1 MSATVAVYFE
11 VKDKGVIY
19 QYRTADASLLHEF
32 PYRTLPYPAG
42 AAEEFNGR
50 SLDYVDASTWLLMGR
65 VLIDVETGKVL
76 GDLGVETPV
85 AQRVVDKE
93 TILLQVH
100 DAAGKNRLV
109 QVKLK
114 NDALVARRSEV
125 RGTRG

>member
-1 MSATVAVYFE
+1 MSASVAVYFE
-11 VKDKGVIY
+11 IKEKGVIY
-19 QYRTADASLLHEF
+19 QYRTGDASVLHEH

-42 AAEEFNGR
+42 ATEEFDGR
-50 SLDYVDASTWLLMGR
+50 PLDYVDANTWLLMGR

-76 GDLGVETPV
+76 GELGVETPV
-85 AQRVVDKE
+85 AQRVLDRE

-100 DAAGKNRLV
+100 DGAGKNRLV

-114 NDALVARRSEV
+114 TDAIVARRSEV